1 MGPFPYRVI
10 VELSPKDGAFI
21 ARVPAFGEL
30 AAHGGTPEEAVSEAV
45 AAVARRSES
54 MKRGARPLPEAD
66 AKARY
71 SGQLR
76 LRLPPSLHEKVS
88 KRALDEGVSLNLL
101 LSVLIAEGM
110 GRRRRRGPVRK
121 R

>member
-1 MGPFPYRVI
+1 MGRFSYRVI
-10 VELSPKDGAFI
+10 VEFSPNDGAFV
-21 ARVPAFGEL
+21 ARVPAFGEF
-30 AAHGGTPEEAVSEAV
+30 AAHGGTPEEAVTEAV

-54 MKRGARPLPEAD
+54 MRRAARPLPEED
-66 AKARY
+66 ATARY

-101 LSVLIAEGM
+101 LSALIAEGM